1 MKREWENPLW
11 RAFFHIDAFINK
23 VPTDFDPLAICKP
36 GFGFIDTMT
45 YVANSTESWENLSS
59 SPLDQE
65 YKNNKACYLLGLAA
79 GLRHAQFPKEKVD
92 QLIGSYTRTE

>member
-1 MKREWENPLW
+1 MKPDPWNSLR

-23 VPTDFDPLAICKP
+23 APADFDPLALCKP
-36 GFGFIDTMT
+36 GFVFIDLMG
-45 YVANSTESWENLSS
+45 YVAGSVESWEKLL
-59 SPLDQE
+59 PIDHE
-65 YKNNKACYLLGLAA
+65 YRDHKACYLLGLAA